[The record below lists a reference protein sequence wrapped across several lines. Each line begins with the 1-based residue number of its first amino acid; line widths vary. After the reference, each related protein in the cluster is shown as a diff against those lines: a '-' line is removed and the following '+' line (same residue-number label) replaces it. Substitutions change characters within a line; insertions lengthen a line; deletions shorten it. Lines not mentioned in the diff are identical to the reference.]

1 MDMKL
6 VVFVL
11 NKTEKLEAVLEE
23 LARENI
29 CGGTILRSEGMA
41 RVLKDYEG
49 NDIPFIGSI
58 RAIINPE
65 RKESRTLLLVI
76 KDEQLEVVTRA
87 IEKVVGD
94 ICGKDTGIV
103 FSVPVDF
110 TKGLP
115 HLEF

>member
-1 MDMKL
+1 MKL

-41 RVLKDYEG
+41 RVLTNYDG
-49 NDIPFIGSI
+49 DDIPFIGSI
-58 RAIINPE
+58 RAILNPE

-76 KDEQLEVVTRA
+76 KDEQLEKVTKS

-94 ICGKDTGIV
+94 IRGKDTGII

-115 HLEF
+115 YLEL